1 MFQKCF
7 KVVGG
12 DSKGS
17 LITWQIVL
25 RHLLCTSEINVFLSL
40 QDNGA
45 GSKSTK
51 EPPPENEE
59 ETSWFWDPPDAETS
73 TPSKSSKI
81 DEKQR
86 LSALVT
92 SLQSEISNLKA
103 EVEAAKKNKNNEA
116 ESPVENNADE
126 INELREQLD
135 LLKNENVTLT
145 TNLEDL
151 DTHHQLA
158 LEEVIKLKK
167 ELQVNYE
174 IVQKKN
180 EILEKDIADY
190 KTRLRNMETEEAASF
205 KDLSETNLKLISDL
219 DTMHH
224 KFDNLE
230 RVHRMLTENT
240 EKFQEEN
247 QELSEENF
255 KLQEECA
262 RMQHDME
269 QLQNTNQLPV
279 ISNENHVPN
288 EKYRELEDKNLDLER
303 KLADLVPKKNSDD
316 GGLDT
321 ILDSNAQEVIAK
333 LKFEIVELQNK
344 LNTNEEI
351 KRLNLEIDHLRKEVD
366 CLSTQQTEN
375 FISCES
381 IRKVIDKYMAP
392 DFPAIQKYLK
402 NSSAELLEYTDM
414 CLKNYADLR
423 SKNETLESRAS
434 EDSRIINNLQ
444 ANIDEMNA
452 EIDILN
458 GDLSHYSHECSEQK
472 KNNDF
477 LIAEIGALKSVSK
490 LEPILEHN
498 NEEHMEKLQTELE
511 DCSNL
516 NKNIEAE
523 LEKYENQL
531 LEAETEKNKVVSEL
545 NSCKEEL
552 TQAKD
557 EIDLLKKAQNNA
569 VDDESLS
576 ILQKKLA
583 DTQNELDKTKSQLH
597 SVSVEN
603 EKNKIDL
610 TIVDNDKVL
619 LMREISE
626 LKANIQTKSIIEDYA
641 KKIEAEKTDLEI
653 KLCHLSEMETMVET
667 LNKKNDYLKERIGR
681 LDAMVASSAMNLT
694 QEIIS
699 HKNREMRTNRTFKE
713 KEEELLKAQQK
724 IIALETVPN
733 IAVLLEVKRE
743 LEDCSTK
750 LADFNGP
757 YLSPPSSVS
766 EASKYPVDCDILI
779 EDGLRDAAE
788 SLISNVEVLKQ
799 SVLKDRD
806 STFETLKAEL
816 ARSNSELE
824 DLKTA
829 YESLKLI
836 SIDKKTLEA
845 KVKRMTEEA
854 TERQKDIDS
863 FDQQYNKLF
872 EELTRVK
879 QERDDMNEKAKEI
892 MSLVDEK
899 DKEIVA
905 KIVDI
910 DMLKEEI
917 KEIDAEFTKVKEQK
931 HKLCLEKDILRNQN
945 LEIEKKNEKI
955 IENEQIIDTLNKKI
969 TRLET
974 EMEYIRV
981 QNIEKLAEAKS
992 KAAENPQAKDEYLRL
1007 KADYDS
1013 IEKQKLGTDAQIQT
1027 LSTAL
1032 SELEAK
1038 IKSLTTEEEV
1048 TIEELKQLASHKA
1061 EAEVQIQ
1068 QLNTEKNELISLVTQ
1083 KHQESITYHAE
1094 IQRLN
1099 AVLFTESEK
1108 YKELE
1113 KLTEHLK
1120 ATAQEINRT
1129 DRETSS
1135 QDVEHLTTVLREKT
1149 DRCSQLEG
1157 ILDEIRKAGITPD
1170 ELEKLREKNQ
1180 FLVEKCEIMG
1190 NNLVMEQANT
1200 RQIVQEKIQVIKNK
1214 NYIFFFDWI
1223 LSFLFLLKCGFLKII
1238 GNYYVGAILL
1248 SRSACI

>member
-1 MFQKCF
+1 M
-7 KVVGG
+7 
-12 DSKGS
+12 
-17 LITWQIVL
+17 
-25 RHLLCTSEINVFLSL
+25 

-73 TPSKSSKI
+73 TPSKSSKP
-81 DEKQR
+81 DEKRR
-86 LSALVT
+86 LSALVI
-92 SLQSEISNLKA
+92 SLQAEISNLKA
-103 EVEAAKKNKNNEA
+103 EAEAIKKRDNNEG
-116 ESPVENNADE
+116 PCPIGNNAE
-126 INELREQLD
+126 EVNELREQLD

-145 TNLEDL
+145 TSLEDL
-151 DTHHQLA
+151 DTQHQLA
-158 LEEVIKLKK
+158 IEEVIKLKK
-167 ELQVNYE
+167 ELQVNYD
-174 IVQKKN
+174 ILQKKN
-180 EILEKDIADY
+180 ENLEKDIADY
-190 KTRLRNMETEEAASF
+190 KTRLKDIEAEEAASF

-269 QLQNTNQLPV
+269 QLQNKNQLPV

-303 KLADLVPKKNSDD
+303 KLAELVPRKAKD
-316 GGLDT
+316 GSLDT

-366 CLSTQQTEN
+366 GLSTQQTEN

-402 NSSAELLEYTDM
+402 NSSTELLEYTDM

-434 EDSRIINNLQ
+434 ENSRIINNLQ

-498 NEEHMEKLQTELE
+498 NEEHMEKLQTELD

-545 NSCKEEL
+545 NSVKEEL
-552 TQAKD
+552 KHAKD
-557 EIDLLKKAQNNA
+557 EIDLLKKAQNDS

-583 DTQNELDKTKSQLH
+583 DTQNELDKTKTQLH

-667 LNKKNDYLKERIGR
+667 LNKKNDYLKEKIAR
-681 LDAMVASSAMNLT
+681 LDAMVTSSAKTLT
-694 QEIIS
+694 QKMMM
-699 HKNREMRTNRTFKE
+699 HANMEMRTNKTIKE
-713 KEEELLKAQQK
+713 KEEELLQAQQK
-724 IIALETVPN
+724 IIALETAPN
-733 IAVLLEVKRE
+733 MAVLLNTKKE
-743 LEDCSTK
+743 LEECSMK

-757 YLSPPSSVS
+757 YLSPPPSVS
-766 EASKYPVDCDILI
+766 ETKKDAIHVEILA
-779 EDGLRDAAE
+779 EDGLKDAAK
-788 SLISNVEVLKQ
+788 SLISNVEILKQ
-799 SVLKDRD
+799 SILKDRD

-816 ARSNSELE
+816 GQSNSELE
-824 DLKTA
+824 NLKTA
-829 YESLKLI
+829 YEDLKLI

-863 FDQQYNKLF
+863 FDEQYNKLF

-879 QERDDMNEKAKEI
+879 QERDDMSEKATEI
-892 MSLVDEK
+892 LSLVDEK
-899 DKEIVA
+899 DKEIVT
-905 KIVDI
+905 KIVNI

-955 IENEQIIDTLNKKI
+955 VENEQIIATLNKKI

-981 QNIEKLAEAKS
+981 QNIGKLAEAKS
-992 KAAENPQAKDEYLRL
+992 KAAENPQAKEEYLRL

-1013 IEKQKLGTDAQIQT
+1013 IEKQKLETDAEIQT

-1032 SELEAK
+1032 SELETRM
-1038 IKSLTTEEEV
+1038 KSLTAEEEV
-1048 TIEELKQLASHKA
+1048 RLEELKQLASHKA

-1068 QLNTEKNELISLVTQ
+1068 QLNTEKNELINLVTQ
-1083 KHQESITYHAE
+1083 KHQESITYHTE

-1113 KLTEHLK
+1113 RLIEQLK
-1120 ATAQEINRT
+1120 ATAQET
-1129 DRETSS
+1129 SKKDQESSS
-1135 QDVEHLTTVLREKT
+1135 QDVEHLTTILREKT
-1149 DRCSQLEG
+1149 DRCLQLEG

-1170 ELEKLREKNQ
+1170 ELEKLREKNT

-1190 NNLVMEQANT
+1190 NNLVMEQANS
-1200 RQIVQEKIQVIKNK
+1200 RQIVQEKIQVIKLFFILSK
-1214 NYIFFFDWI
+1214 KKKKKFLFFFNAFEFWHFC
-1223 LSFLFLLKCGFLKII
+1223 LCKFCEFKLKT
-1238 GNYYVGAILL
+1238 
-1248 SRSACI
+1248 

>member
-1 MFQKCF
+1 M
-7 KVVGG
+7 
-12 DSKGS
+12 
-17 LITWQIVL
+17 
-25 RHLLCTSEINVFLSL
+25 
-40 QDNGA
+40 
-45 GSKSTK
+45 
-51 EPPPENEE
+51 
-59 ETSWFWDPPDAETS
+59 
-73 TPSKSSKI
+73 
-81 DEKQR
+81 
-86 LSALVT
+86 
-92 SLQSEISNLKA
+92 KA
-103 EVEAAKKNKNNEA
+103 EAEATKKSGNNEGLI
-116 ESPVENNADE
+116 PIGNNAE
-126 INELREQLD
+126 EVSVLREQLD
-135 LLKNENVTLT
+135 FLKNENVTLT

-151 DTHHQLA
+151 DTQHQLA
-158 LEEVIKLKK
+158 IAEVIKLKK
-167 ELQVNYE
+167 ELQVNYDLL
-174 IVQKKN
+174 QKKN
-180 EILEKDIADY
+180 ESLEKDIADY
-190 KTRLRNMETEEAASF
+190 KTRLKNIETEEAASF
-205 KDLSETNLKLISDL
+205 NDLSETNLKLISDL
-219 DTMHH
+219 DTMHN

-269 QLQNTNQLPV
+269 QLQNKNQVPV
-279 ISNENHVPN
+279 ISNENNVPN

-303 KLADLVPKKNSDD
+303 KLAELVPRKTKE

-366 CLSTQQTEN
+366 GLSTHQTEN

-381 IRKVIDKYMAP
+381 IRKVIDTYMAP

-402 NSSAELLEYTDM
+402 NSSTELLEYTDM

-498 NEEHMEKLQTELE
+498 NEEHMEKLQTELD

-531 LEAETEKNKVVSEL
+531 LEAETEKNKVAGEL
-545 NSCKEEL
+545 NSIKEEL
-552 TQAKD
+552 KHAKD
-557 EIDLLKKAQNNA
+557 EIDLLRKAQNDA

-583 DTQNELDKTKSQLH
+583 DTQNELDKTKTQLH
-597 SVSVEN
+597 LVSVEN

-667 LNKKNDYLKERIGR
+667 LNKKNDYLKERIAR
-681 LDAMVASSAMNLT
+681 LDAMVASSAMTLT
-694 QEIIS
+694 QEIIV
-699 HKNREMRTNRTFKE
+699 HKNKEMRTNKTFKE
-713 KEEELLKAQQK
+713 KEEELLNAQQT
-724 IIALETVPN
+724 IVALETAPN
-733 IAVLLEVKRE
+733 MAALLDIKKE
-743 LEDCSTK
+743 LEECSTK

-757 YLSPPSSVS
+757 YLIPSPSVS
-766 EASKYPVDCDILI
+766 ETKKDDVHVEILI
-779 EDGLRDAAE
+779 EDGLREAAK
-788 SLISNVEVLKQ
+788 SLINNVEILKQ
-799 SVLKDRD
+799 SVNKDRD

-816 ARSNSELE
+816 GQSNSELE
-824 DLKTA
+824 DLRTA
-829 YESLKLI
+829 YEGLKLI
-836 SIDKKTLEA
+836 SIDKETLEA
-845 KVKRMTEEA
+845 KVKRITEEA
-854 TERQKDIDS
+854 AEKQKYIDN
-863 FDQQYNKLF
+863 FDVQYKKLF
-872 EELTRVK
+872 EEFTRVK
-879 QERDDMNEKAKEI
+879 QERDDIIAKGTEI
-892 MSLVDEK
+892 MTLVDEK
-899 DKEIVA
+899 DKEIVT
-905 KIVDI
+905 KIVEI

-917 KEIDAEFTKVKEQK
+917 KEFDAVFTKVKEQE
-931 HKLCLEKDILRNQN
+931 HKLCLEKEVTRNQN
-945 LEIEKKNEKI
+945 LEIDKKNDKI
-955 IENEQIIDTLNKKI
+955 AENEQTIANLNQKI

-974 EMEYIRV
+974 EMEYVRV
-981 QNIEKLAEAKS
+981 QNIEKLAEAKI
-992 KAAENPQAKDEYLRL
+992 KAAENPQAKEEYLRL
-1007 KADYDS
+1007 KTDYDN
-1013 IEKQKLGTDAQIQT
+1013 IEKQKLEADAQIQT

-1038 IKSLTTEEEV
+1038 VKSLTTEEEV
-1048 TIEELKQLASHKA
+1048 RLEEFKQLASHKA

-1068 QLNTEKNELISLVTQ
+1068 QLNTEKNELINLVTQ

-1099 AVLFTESEK
+1099 AVLFTETEK

-1113 KLTEHLK
+1113 RLTEKLK
-1120 ATAQEINRT
+1120 ATAQETSRT
-1129 DRETSS
+1129 EQESSS

-1149 DRCSQLEG
+1149 DRCLQLEG

-1200 RQIVQEKIQVIKNK
+1200 RQIVQEKIQVIQKN
-1214 NYIFFFDWI
+1214 FWVFG
-1223 LSFLFLLKCGFLKII
+1223 LFAFAKSLLLQRLLKNFSFTISMLLRRSPTKVSPASPLKSY
-1238 GNYYVGAILL
+1238 GMVWK
-1248 SRSACI
+1248 